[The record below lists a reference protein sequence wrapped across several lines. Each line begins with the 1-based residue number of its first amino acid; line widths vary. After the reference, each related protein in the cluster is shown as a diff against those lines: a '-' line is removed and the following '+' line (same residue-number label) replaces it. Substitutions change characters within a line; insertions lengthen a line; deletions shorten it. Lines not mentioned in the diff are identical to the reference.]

1 MKSNRD
7 DILKNMEDA
16 LKVATDSIRA
26 AQASMSVIKDID
38 PSIAQDINFVIK
50 SFQSGNDNMEDA
62 LKKILKKNEDK
73 LKDNAVDNK

>member
-16 LKVATDSIRA
+16 LKVANDSIRA
-26 AQASMSVIKDID
+26 AKSSMSIIKDID

-50 SFQSGNDNMEDA
+50 SFHSGNDNMEDA

-73 LKDNAVDNK
+73 LKENASDNK